1 MQHWSIATSKS
12 GWFTAES
19 SRFFGADLPRL
30 FALFQDP
37 ASWPVAAP
45 QRLIRI
51 VQSELLGYSFEN
63 QSRVEITFEQIRKGM
78 YRVAV
83 VHEHLHDSAEL
94 AWAQQYWE
102 SVFQSIFDRLL
113 CEPVHAAISYGKIN
127 LFFKVGPLQED
138 GYHQVSSLY
147 QSVKLS
153 EIVMAELA
161 SDWEV
166 AVTGT
171 IGEKHLAAVPTNR
184 NNLVVAA
191 AKAAGKALKYRT
203 VPRLA
208 FTIHKNVPVA
218 GGMGGGSADAA
229 AALLAAQSVW
239 GKWLSMSELD
249 EVAAT
254 IGADVPF
261 ALMGGSAIGEGT
273 GHELTPVAQKSLLHW
288 VLVPNDFGLSTPAV
302 YAELDRLRAERGEDP
317 ASVPQAQ
324 MDSALIKALREGA
337 TAEEIA
343 PLLHNDLEEAAIS
356 LRPELKQLLEMKD
369 QVFALRAIVSGS
381 GPTVA
386 MLARDSQDAIAI
398 ASRLTTYGQ
407 QAVITSSPA
416 GASQL
421 VF

>member
-1 MQHWSIATSKS
+1 MQHWSIENSKS
-12 GWFTAES
+12 GWFTAET

-30 FALFQDP
+30 FGLFQDP
-37 ASWPVAAP
+37 QSWPEAAP

-51 VQSELLGYSFEN
+51 VPSELLGYSFEN
-63 QSRVEITFEQIRKGM
+63 QSRVELSFEQIRKGL
-78 YRVAV
+78 YRVLAR
-83 VHEHLHDSAEL
+83 HEHLHDSAEL

-102 SVFQSIFDRLL
+102 SVFQNIFDRLL
-113 CEPVHAAISYGKIN
+113 CEPVHAATSYGKVN
-127 LFFKVGPLQED
+127 LFFRVGPLQPD

-153 EIVMAELA
+153 ETVIAELA
-161 SDWEV
+161 SDWQV
-166 AVTGT
+166 AVNGT
-171 IGEKHLAAVPTNR
+171 IGAEHLAAVPTNR

-203 VPRLA
+203 VPRLS

-239 GKWLSMSELD
+239 GKWLSISELD
-249 EVAAT
+249 EVAAS

-273 GHELTPVAQKSLLHW
+273 GHELTPVAQKSKLHW

-302 YAELDRLRAERGEDP
+302 YAELDRLRVERGEDP

-324 MDSALIKALREGA
+324 MEQRLIQALREGA
-337 TAEEIA
+337 SAEEIA

-356 LRPELKQLLEMKD
+356 LRPELKTLLEMKD
-369 QVFALRAIVSGS
+369 QVFALHAMISGS

-386 MLARDSQDAIAI
+386 MLARDAQDAIAI
-398 ASRLTTYGQ
+398 SSRLRTYGHQ
-407 QAVITSSPA
+407 CVVTSSPA
-416 GASQL
+416 GATQL